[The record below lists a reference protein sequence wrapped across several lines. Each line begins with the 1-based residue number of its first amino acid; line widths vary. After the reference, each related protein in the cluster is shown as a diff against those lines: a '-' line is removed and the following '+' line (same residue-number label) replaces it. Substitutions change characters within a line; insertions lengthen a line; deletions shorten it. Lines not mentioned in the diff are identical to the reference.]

1 MEEKAKS
8 AVSINFVTMPVIGAA
23 CGAIAYNSLAG
34 LGLGML
40 YGILLELVVV
50 FGLIPVLGQLFSWCV
65 WIPLVRGW
73 LSNLSGMDF
82 SSGIWLVADYIALAA
97 SILVSIMLI
106 AFLLL
111 KYSD

>member
-8 AVSINFVTMPVIGAA
+8 AVSINFVTMPIIGAA

-40 YGILLELVVV
+40 YGILLELVVA
-50 FGLIPVLGQLFSWCV
+50 FGLIPVLGQLFSWFV

-82 SSGIWLVADYIALAA
+82 GSGIWLVADYFALAA
-97 SILVSIMLI
+97 SIIMSIMI
-106 AFLLL
+106 MALLL
-111 KYSD
+111 LRYSD